1 MDQSQGDRSGYHT
14 ISGIGH
20 HFGPAGLLC
29 GTNSLD
35 LMCKCFLDRLELKT
49 HRLAQSVRLK
59 KKNLLLEIECIL
71 LIFDYY

>member
-20 HFGPAGLLC
+20 HFGPAGWLC

-35 LMCKCFLDRLELKT
+35 QIST
-49 HRLAQSVRLK
+49 ISTIK
-59 KKNLLLEIECIL
+59 KKKKPFARDRMHFSNL
-71 LIFDYY
+71 

>member
-20 HFGPAGLLC
+20 HFGPAGWLC

-35 LMCKCFLDRLELKT
+35 QISTINTIK
-49 HRLAQSVRLK
+49 K
-59 KKNLLLEIECIL
+59 KKNLLLEIECTL
-71 LIFDYY
+71 VIFDYY